1 MYVLD
6 DTSKIHIVE
15 RAHKEARRDLLNS
28 LEFENIMEE
37 GIAEACSQYKSC
49 FLNSLLKEFNHIKH
63 RSTDARLLPIK
74 RLLDRL
80 AEKGVTEHSVTTPPL
95 CLTVKY
101 KGLTLSFSYDY
112 DGSVATVDG
121 FEVRVPNWDEDIIEL
136 LEAIHAE
143 LRESSIFSKAQFIID
158 EFMSEKVQKDIMIST
173 ALGIIRSKLIDI
185 EYEIISK
192 HIEDEVISIRI
203 STRWQAFLIEGTF
216 EEFANNVDEK
226 FLEIKEVISSNN
238 GTDFEYNDYI
248 E

>member
-6 DTSKIHIVE
+6 ETSKIHIVE
-15 RAHKEARRDLLNS
+15 RAHNEARRDLFNS
-28 LEFENIMEE
+28 LEFENMMEQ

-49 FLNSLLKEFNHIKH
+49 FLNSLLKQFNRIK
-63 RSTDARLLPIK
+63 RSSTDARLLPIK

-101 KGLTLSFSYDY
+101 KGLTLSFTYGY
-112 DGSVATVDG
+112 DGSVATVNG

-136 LEAIHAE
+136 LEAIHTE
-143 LRESSIFSKAQFIID
+143 LTESSILSRVQSIMN

-173 ALGIIRSKLIDI
+173 ALGIIRSKLCDI
-185 EYEIISK
+185 EYEVISK
-192 HIEDEVISIRI
+192 CIENEEISVRI
-203 STRWQAFLIEGTF
+203 STRWQTFLFKGAF
-216 EEFANNVDEK
+216 EEFANNVDER
-226 FLEIKEVISSNN
+226 LQEIKEVISSNN
-238 GTDFEYNDYI
+238 GTSFEYNDYN